1 MQYSLSII
9 TFMKIHFALFCIMF
23 STSVFADILFK
34 NDSDKF
40 TGSIN
45 QYIVDSRG
53 ETVTIEK
60 SLENVEGMFLYIA
73 FVKMDDTSGGLV
85 SLTLYYEDWNELGTD
100 SAYVLLDGDQ
110 WNVHDFRLESDV
122 DDGVSESYDFY
133 YNEVDFKKIL
143 NSKEFA
149 FKVGNFI
156 AYVDLTKLPLS
167 KFEF

>member
-1 MQYSLSII
+1 
-9 TFMKIHFALFCIMF
+9 MKIFITTIVLIF

-34 NDSDKF
+34 NESDKF
-40 TGSIN
+40 AGSIN
-45 QYIVDSRG
+45 QYIIDSGG
-53 ETVTIEK
+53 ETVTVEK
-60 SLENVEGMFLYIA
+60 SLEKVESMFLYIA
-73 FVKMDDTSGGLV
+73 FVKMDDTSRGLI
-85 SLTLYYEDWNELGTD
+85 SLTVFYDDWNELGTD

-122 DDGVSESYDFY
+122 DEDIGLSEGYSFY
-133 YNEVDFKKIL
+133 YNEVHFKKIL

-156 AYVDLTKLPLS
+156 AYIDLTKLPLS

>member
-1 MQYSLSII
+1 MLKVI
-9 TFMKIHFALFCIMF
+9 MKILLTFFVLFF
-23 STSVFADILFK
+23 SSFVYAEIKYESETDE
-34 NDSDKF
+34 F
-40 TGSIN
+40 TGTKKQSIS
-45 QYIVDSRG
+45 DMSG
-53 ETVTIEK
+53 ESIKIEE
-60 SLENVEGMFLYIA
+60 SLEKVKDKYLMIA
-73 FVKMDDTSGGLV
+73 YYADDTSKGGFV
-85 SLTLYYEDWNELGTD
+85 GVRNYYNDWNELGNDT
-100 SAYVLLDGDQ
+100 AYVLLDGDQ

-156 AYVDLTKLPLS
+156 AYIDLTKLPLS